1 MVKKT
6 PSFTLIHTFRATP
19 AEVFNT
25 LTNSKSL
32 AEWSGEG
39 SVSKK
44 LGGPFNMFDGWV
56 EGKILT
62 YKPGKEL
69 AYTWKTTEWPKE
81 WAASEVRYE
90 FTSVKTGTKVTL
102 THTNL
107 PNAKEAKNHKTGWT
121 EHVFEPLEKFLTSK

>member
-1 MVKKT
+1 MQKL
-6 PSFTLIHTFRATP
+6 SFTLTHTFRATP
-19 AEVFNT
+19 VQVFDA
-25 LTNSKSL
+25 LINSKAL
-32 AEWSGEG
+32 TEWSGEG

-44 LGGPFNMFDGWV
+44 VGGAFTMFDGWV
-56 EGKILT
+56 EGKVLA
-62 YKPGKEL
+62 YKPCKEL

-81 WAASEVRYE
+81 WEASEVRYI
-90 FTSVKTGTKVTL
+90 FAPTKTGTKVTL